1 MSSTDQQI
9 ETWRVFVIMGIGLSA
24 IGFSPVLV
32 RFATDSSPFLL
43 AAIRTFTAYLIL
55 LPFYYW
61 NRTKPSR
68 TKVSRREFWWMAVA
82 GSSLG
87 LHLIAWI
94 SSIYYTSIASAS
106 VLVTIHPIL
115 LILVERSLFKYRFP
129 LTVWVGV
136 LVAFSGSV
144 MLGIS
149 DQSAH
154 NLYPNPMLGNGLAA
168 LAAIIFAVYFLVGNR
183 IRQEKNWIEYVVPV
197 YGWAAATA
205 IFVLLILLVLYS
217 FGFINDPSSIFVKG
231 MVEVETGAWLS
242 MAKVMTPSVL
252 LVGIG
257 LAIGPQIIGH
267 GSLNYSVKF
276 VSPTLLSTLI
286 LFEPVMSSVVAYFLF
301 GEIPLFWSMVGM
313 GVIFLGILLTWY
325 RKDR

>member
-1 MSSTDQQI
+1 M
-9 ETWRVFVIMGIGLSA
+9 A
-24 IGFSPVLV
+24 I
-32 RFATDSSPFLL
+32 
-43 AAIRTFTAYLIL
+43 
-55 LPFYYW
+55 
-61 NRTKPSR
+61 
-68 TKVSRREFWWMAVA
+68 A

-129 LTVWVGV
+129 LTVWAGV
-136 LVAFSGSV
+136 LIAFSGSV
-144 MLGIS
+144 ILGIS
-149 DQSAH
+149 DGSADSM
-154 NLYPNPMLGNGLAA
+154 YPNPMLGNALAA
-168 LAAIIFAVYFLVGNR
+168 LAAVIFAVYFLVGNK
-183 IRQEKNWIEYVVPV
+183 IRQEKSWIEYVVPV

-205 IFVLLILLVLYS
+205 VGVLLIILMLY
-217 FGFINDPSSIFVKG
+217 GAGIITEPSSIFVKG
-231 MVEVETGAWLS
+231 MVDVQSGDWLTLVQ
-242 MAKVMTPSVL
+242 VMTPSLL

-257 LAIGPQIIGH
+257 LALGPQIIGH

-313 GVIFLGILLTWY
+313 GIIFMGILLTWY
-325 RKDR
+325 RRDR

>member
-1 MSSTDQQI
+1 MTNSDQQI

-61 NRTKPSR
+61 NRKKPTRS
-68 TKVSRREFWWMAVA
+68 TVSRREFWWMAIA

-129 LTVWVGV
+129 LTVWAGV
-136 LVAFSGSV
+136 LIAFSGSV
-144 MLGIS
+144 ILGIS
-149 DQSAH
+149 DGSADSM
-154 NLYPNPMLGNGLAA
+154 YPNPMLGNALAA
-168 LAAIIFAVYFLVGNR
+168 LAAVIFAVYFLVGNK
-183 IRQEKNWIEYVVPV
+183 IRQEKSWIEYVVPV

-205 IFVLLILLVLYS
+205 CGVLLIILMLY
-217 FGFINDPSSIFVKG
+217 GAGIIIEPSSIFVKG
-231 MVEVETGAWLS
+231 MVDVQSGDWLTLVQ
-242 MAKVMTPSVL
+242 VMTPSLL

-257 LAIGPQIIGH
+257 LALGPQIIGH

-313 GVIFLGILLTWY
+313 GIIFMGILLTWY
-325 RKDR
+325 RRDR

>member
-1 MSSTDQQI
+1 MTSSDQQI
-9 ETWRVFVIMGIGLSA
+9 ESWRVFVIMGIGLSA

-43 AAIRTFTAYLIL
+43 ATIRTFTAYLIL

-61 NRTKPSR
+61 NRKNPTRS
-68 TKVSRREFWWMAVA
+68 KVSRREFWWMAIA

-129 LTVWVGV
+129 LTVWAGV
-136 LVAFSGSV
+136 LIAFSGSV
-144 MLGIS
+144 ILGIS
-149 DQSAH
+149 DGSVDTM
-154 NLYPNPMLGNGLAA
+154 YPNPMLGNALAA
-168 LAAIIFAVYFLVGNR
+168 LAAVIFAVYFLVGNK
-183 IRQEKNWIEYVVPV
+183 IRQEKSWIEYVVPV

-205 IFVLLILLVLYS
+205 GGVLLMILMLY
-217 FGFINDPSSIFVKG
+217 GAGIITEPSSIFVKG
-231 MVEVETGAWLS
+231 MVDVQSGDWLIVQ
-242 MAKVMTPSVL
+242 VMTPSLL

-257 LAIGPQIIGH
+257 LALGPQIIGH

-313 GVIFLGILLTWY
+313 GIIFMGILLTWY
-325 RKDR
+325 RRDR

>member
-1 MSSTDQQI
+1 MTNSDQQI

-61 NRTKPSR
+61 NRKKPTRS
-68 TKVSRREFWWMAVA
+68 TVSRREFWWMAIA

-129 LTVWVGV
+129 LTVWAGV
-136 LVAFSGSV
+136 LIAFSGSV
-144 MLGIS
+144 ILGIS
-149 DQSAH
+149 DGSADSM
-154 NLYPNPMLGNGLAA
+154 YPNPMLGNALAA
-168 LAAIIFAVYFLVGNR
+168 LAAVIFAVYFLVGNK
-183 IRQEKNWIEYVVPV
+183 IRQEKSWIEYVVPV

-205 IFVLLILLVLYS
+205 CGVLLIILMLY
-217 FGFINDPSSIFVKG
+217 GAGIITEPSSIFVKG
-231 MVEVETGAWLS
+231 MVDVQSGDWLTLVQ
-242 MAKVMTPSVL
+242 VMTPSLL

-257 LAIGPQIIGH
+257 LALGPQIIGH

-313 GVIFLGILLTWY
+313 GIIFMGILLTWY
-325 RKDR
+325 RRDR

>member
-1 MSSTDQQI
+1 MTSSDQQI

-61 NRTKPSR
+61 NRKNPTRS
-68 TKVSRREFWWMAVA
+68 KVSRREFWWMAIA

-129 LTVWVGV
+129 LTVWAGV
-136 LVAFSGSV
+136 LIAFSGSV
-144 MLGIS
+144 ILGIS
-149 DQSAH
+149 DGSVDSM
-154 NLYPNPMLGNGLAA
+154 YPNPMLGNALAA
-168 LAAIIFAVYFLVGNR
+168 LAAVIFAVYFLVGNK
-183 IRQEKNWIEYVVPV
+183 IRQEKSWIEYVVPV

-205 IFVLLILLVLYS
+205 VGVLLIILMLY
-217 FGFINDPSSIFVKG
+217 GAGIITEPSSIFVKG
-231 MVEVETGAWLS
+231 MVDVQSGDWLTLVQ
-242 MAKVMTPSVL
+242 VMTPSLL

-257 LAIGPQIIGH
+257 LALGPQIIGH

-313 GVIFLGILLTWY
+313 GIIFMGILLTWY
-325 RKDR
+325 RRDR

>member
-1 MSSTDQQI
+1 MTNSDQQI

-61 NRTKPSR
+61 NRKKPTRS
-68 TKVSRREFWWMAVA
+68 TVSRREFWWMAIA

-129 LTVWVGV
+129 LTVWAGV
-136 LVAFSGSV
+136 LIAFSGSV
-144 MLGIS
+144 ILGIS
-149 DQSAH
+149 DGSADSM
-154 NLYPNPMLGNGLAA
+154 YPNPMLGNALAA
-168 LAAIIFAVYFLVGNR
+168 LAAVIFAVYFLVGNK
-183 IRQEKNWIEYVVPV
+183 IRQEKSWIEYVVPV

-205 IFVLLILLVLYS
+205 GGVLLIILMLY
-217 FGFINDPSSIFVKG
+217 GAGIITEPSSIFVKG
-231 MVEVETGAWLS
+231 MVDEQSGDWLTLVQ
-242 MAKVMTPSVL
+242 VMTPSLL

-257 LAIGPQIIGH
+257 LALGPQIIGH

-313 GVIFLGILLTWY
+313 GIIFMGILLTWY
-325 RKDR
+325 RRDR